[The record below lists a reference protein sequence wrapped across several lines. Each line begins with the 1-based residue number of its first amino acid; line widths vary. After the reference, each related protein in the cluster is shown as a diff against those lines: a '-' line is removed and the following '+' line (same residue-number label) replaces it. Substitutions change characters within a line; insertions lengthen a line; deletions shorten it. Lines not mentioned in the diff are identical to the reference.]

1 MTKACSFDILK
12 LSKMP
17 TMVGILL
24 LLVSLFAVLPAKAA
38 SVYMTQ
44 DQFLTQAFKDVPAAK
59 TYWIQAA
66 DKARGLKLLGHPVAG
81 LRTRYWQ
88 VGNKTAWVINEI
100 GKEQPIT
107 IGVVVEGG
115 KVDFV
120 DILTYRESRGYEVR
134 HDFFTRQFKGAALKG
149 DKLTKRI
156 DGISGATLSVWAVT
170 NVSEWA
176 LYLHAQAL
184 GPK

>member
-1 MTKACSFDILK
+1 M
-12 LSKMP
+12 
-17 TMVGILL
+17 
-24 LLVSLFAVLPAKAA
+24 
-38 SVYMTQ
+38 
-44 DQFLTQAFKDVPAAK
+44 
-59 TYWIQAA
+59 
-66 DKARGLKLLGHPVAG
+66 
-81 LRTRYWQ
+81 
-88 VGNKTAWVINEI
+88 GNKTAWVINEI

-107 IGVVVEGG
+107 IGVVVDGG

-149 DKLTKRI
+149 DKLTNRI